1 MFLHIMCH
9 KRHFNSD
16 FIRFKGHYLTK
27 KEQPVF
33 QGCPF
38 ILSNPTR
45 QDVMHQPL
53 HRIHHA
59 ALYT

>member
-1 MFLHIMCH
+1 MVCFCPFYDML
-9 KRHFNSD
+9 
-16 FIRFKGHYLTK
+16 K

-53 HRIHHA
+53 HGIRHA